1 LHHNKI
7 WCKMKR
13 LITLSIIMSSAF
25 GAYAQD
31 VEGRVTLDEVTVKAA
46 KVVNKADG
54 MIIYP
59 TDVQKRYSNNCYSI
73 LEKLSLANLRI
84 DNINHTITA
93 IDNRGEVQL
102 RVDGVVVG
110 KVEMLALDPKDIAK
124 IDYINNPGVRYGDDI
139 AYVINIIT
147 RRSESGYTIGT
158 DLTSALTTLQGDEMV
173 DGVPAEIGKDGIEKS
188 GGHGRE
194 QKQDKGGLEEPD
206 IPE

>member
-1 LHHNKI
+1 MHHNKI

-59 TDVQKRYSNNCYSI
+59 TDVQKRYSNNGYSI

-158 DLTSALTTLQGDEMV
+158 DLTSALTTLQGNGMV
-173 DGVPAEIGKDGIEKS
+173 YGK
-188 GGHGRE
+188 
-194 QKQDKGGLEEPD
+194 
-206 IPE
+206 